1 MDMAI
6 IIDIAKAK
14 DITKDRLRAERKPK
28 LEALDVE
35 QMKVLG
41 DQDAI
46 NAIDRLKQQLRDAPA
61 QVDTMTTVDELKSA
75 TLPNVGV

>member
-1 MDMAI
+1 MAI

-46 NAIDRLKQQLRDAPA
+46 NAIDGLKQQLRDAPA
-61 QVDTMTTVDELKSA
+61 QVDSMTTVEQLQAA
-75 TLPNVGV
+75 TLPDVGV

>member
-1 MDMAI
+1 MDMGI
-6 IIDIAKAK
+6 KIDIAKAK
-14 DITKDRLRAERKPK
+14 DITKDKLRAERKPK

-46 NAIDRLKQQLRDAPA
+46 NAIDGLKQQLRDAPA
-61 QVDTMTTVDELKSA
+61 QVDNLTTVEELKA
-75 TLPNVGV
+75 VTLPDVGV

>member
-46 NAIDRLKQQLRDAPA
+46 NAIDGLKQQLRDAPT
-61 QVDTMTTVDELKSA
+61 QVDNLTTVEELKA
-75 TLPNVGV
+75 VTLPDVGV

>member
-1 MDMAI
+1 MAI

-46 NAIDRLKQQLRDAPA
+46 NAIDALKQQLRDAPA
-61 QVDTMTTVDELKSA
+61 SVDSMTTVEELKAA
-75 TLPNVGV
+75 TLPDVGI

>member
-46 NAIDRLKQQLRDAPA
+46 NAIDGLKQQLRDAPA
-61 QVDTMTTVDELKSA
+61 SVDSMTTVEHIDAVKTA
-75 TLPNVGV
+75 HA

>member
-1 MDMAI
+1 MAI
-6 IIDIAKAK
+6 IIDIPKAK

-46 NAIDRLKQQLRDAPA
+46 NAIDGLKQQLRDAPSA
-61 QVDTMTTVDELKSA
+61 VNNMTTVEELKSA
-75 TLPNVGV
+75 TLPDVGV

>member
-1 MDMAI
+1 MAI

-41 DQDAI
+41 DPDAI
-46 NAIDRLKQQLRDAPA
+46 NAIDALKQQLRDAPA
-61 QVDTMTTVDELKSA
+61 SVDSMTTVEELKA
-75 TLPNVGV
+75 VTLPNVGI

>member
-1 MDMAI
+1 MAI

-35 QMKVLG
+35 QMKVIG

-46 NAIDRLKQQLRDAPA
+46 NAIDGLKQQLRDAPA
-61 QVDTMTTVDELKSA
+61 QVDNLTTVEELKA
-75 TLPNVGV
+75 AILPDVGV